1 MAKSNSSKLKVASL
15 LPNAKTYIE
24 NGQNILLI
32 GLHGT
37 GKTETIRALADELSL
52 KVKSFSC
59 ATLDPW
65 TDLVGVP
72 VPRTDESTGRE
83 YLKMVRPIEIDE
95 ADIIFFDELN
105 RARQEV
111 LDAVLEI
118 INNKTINGEPLPN
131 LKCCVGAMNPPDN
144 GRYKVEELDE
154 ALVDRWDAYIE
165 FTPRPSVAYMS
176 QYVPKPVAQALK
188 AWWDDHN
195 REKRDS
201 YISPRRLM
209 KIGMIFMTHKNKRA
223 VLQAL
228 PPGGKYDS
236 TKLYMMLD
244 EAINPDKR
252 EIREKANIGDAAVDG
267 VDFSDIK
274 SVESNKDKLETF
286 LITNP
291 QALETHRKTAKAL
304 EVGVSGKSLVSDWDT
319 VLNALHKPVLES
331 LINTYPQPKVSQM
344 RLTFTERMLADGK
357 WGGQRKNLYDV
368 LQATAKNS
376 LSQMPQLP

>member
-1 MAKSNSSKLKVASL
+1 MAKSKVASL

-37 GKTETIRALADELSL
+37 GKTETIRALADELGL

-59 ATLDPW
+59 ATLDPF

-72 VPRTDESTGRE
+72 VPRTDENGRE
-83 YLKMVRPIEIDE
+83 YLKMVRPIDIDE
-95 ADIIFFDELN
+95 ADIVFFDELN

-118 INNKTINGEPLPN
+118 INNRSINGELLPN
-131 LKCCVGAMNPPDN
+131 LKCCIGAMNPPGDE
-144 GRYKVEELDE
+144 RYKVEDLDE
-154 ALVDRWDAYIE
+154 ALMDRFDAYIE

-176 QYVPKPVAQALK
+176 QHVPKEVAQALK

-195 REKRDS
+195 RDKRDQ

-209 KIGMIFMTHKNKRA
+209 KLGMVFMTHKNKRA

-236 TKLYMMLD
+236 NKLWSMLD
-244 EAINPDKR
+244 ESLHPEKK
-252 EIREKANIGDAAVDG
+252 EQREKASIGDAAAAG
-267 VDFSDIK
+267 IDFTDHK
-274 SVESNKDKLETF
+274 SLKPDKDKLATF
-286 LITNP
+286 LRANP

-304 EVGVSGKSLVSDWDT
+304 EDNVSGKMLVDEWDEI
-319 VLNALHKPVLES
+319 LDGLHKPVLES
-331 LINTYPQPKVSQM
+331 LVNIFPQPKVSQM
-344 RLTFTERMLADGK
+344 RLQFVERMTNDKK
-357 WGGQRKNLYDV
+357 WARGRRNLYDV
-368 LQATAKNS
+368 LQSTAKNA
-376 LSQMPQLP
+376 LSQLPPMP